1 MSCPRVCVCDLR
13 MLCVCLSDAEL
24 IEVIGGAHAEAER
37 WQKKK
42 ALNRLP
48 AQHTAKKNLP
58 PLCTLMI
65 HTHAHIQR
73 CTHICNQT
81 DALIPGFQ

>member
-1 MSCPRVCVCDLR
+1 M
-13 MLCVCLSDAEL
+13 CLSDAEL

-58 PLCTLMI
+58 PSLYTND
-65 HTHAHIQR
+65 THS
-73 CTHICNQT
+73 CTHT
-81 DALIPGFQ
+81 TLYTHL